1 MRCFDVSED
10 ELNLVNT
17 MITGYSKL
25 EGVIFFSHAFQFGIL
40 SFPYN
45 GLKIF
50 RVDSATS

>member
-1 MRCFDVSED
+1 
-10 ELNLVNT
+10 
-17 MITGYSKL
+17 MITGIPYL

-40 SFPYN
+40 SFANN